1 MSGRFAVIPIRVLDD
16 ERLNI
21 THLRVLMALS
31 SHSDKHG
38 WSYPGSRKLAEMVRL
53 TPGRVRTCIGELR
66 SFGLLEVSARYRD
79 DGSQTTNFY
88 RVVMDGAFEPVAAG
102 QQPIPGLQPPHAADT
117 PPHAAQTPPV
127 CPGADAPRLPKGVR
141 PPSAQERAPLN
152 GPFEGTKVTDQGNE
166 YSPSAAPPVTSKPA
180 KPAEPVVEMFSAE
193 DVVALGADP
202 EHVAVWLLERKK
214 QKASNTMLSLKA
226 MQREAGEA
234 GYTMRQAV
242 QACAERGWRG
252 FRAEYVQA
260 KGQGAKAV
268 TMPRRLR
275 PSQLSEAELNAQMAA
290 DRAGIDSGDV
300 IDGEGLVTL
309 GGAE

>member
-66 SFGLLEVSARYRD
+66 TFGLLEVSARYRD

-102 QQPIPGLQPPHAADT
+102 QQAIPGLEPPHAADT

-127 CPGADAPRLPKGVR
+127 CLGADAPRLPKGVR
-141 PPSAQERAPLN
+141 PPSAQERAPLK
-152 GPFEGTKVTDQGNE
+152 GPFEGTNGTDQGKGDTA
-166 YSPSAAPPVTSKPA
+166 PAAPVSSKPA
-180 KPAEPVVEMFSAE
+180 LFSVA
-193 DVVALGADP
+193 DLVALGATE
-202 EHVAVWLLERKK
+202 EHAVAWLAIRRKK
-214 QKASNTMLSLKA
+214 KADPTLVALKA
-226 MQREAGEA
+226 LQREAEKA
-234 GYTMRQAV
+234 GYSVADAV
-242 QACAERGWRG
+242 QACAERNWQG
-252 FRAEYVQA
+252 FMAEYVQP
-260 KGQGAKAV
+260 KGKPGPAV
-268 TMPRRLR
+268 SMPRRLR

-290 DRAGIDSGDV
+290 DRAGIRAGDV
-300 IDGEGLVTL
+300 IDGEGLVTI
-309 GGAE
+309 GSDA